1 MDQILTH
8 RIRERAYEIWAA
20 NGYRDGDAEQHWLAA
35 EREILEVS
43 VTATAA
49 AAHAG
54 RLSQPRSRRVSA
66 NAASAERFRAL
77 PKKAITKTSPSAVRH
92 EAST

>member
-35 EREILEVS
+35 EREILEVT

-49 AAHAG
+49 K
-54 RLSQPRSRRVSA
+54 RSVA
-66 NAASAERFRAL
+66 
-77 PKKAITKTSPSAVRH
+77 TKTGRSSVRATTKRAVRLVG
-92 EAST
+92 